1 MRYPR
6 YLLIGYGDTYLE
18 GRGAEEESMQ
28 IEGRLGSL
36 GCLGLLGGVKSCV
49 KQVPPRYTLP
59 RLPSTPYCFTIF
71 AVEILPRGGIVV

>member
-1 MRYPR
+1 
-6 YLLIGYGDTYLE
+6 
-18 GRGAEEESMQ
+18 MQ

-36 GCLGLLGGVKSCV
+36 GYLGLLGGVKSCV

-71 AVEILPRGGIVV
+71 AVKILPRGGIVV